1 MQIANGEI
9 RCDWRDTCSAEVT
22 HIGEKGYVYCAGH
35 VGNRR
40 GIERCRKLLV
50 SERRALERGEKI
62 ASFDR
67 KPTKPISLADEF
79 LASL

>member
-9 RCDWRDTCSAEVT
+9 RCDWRPDCCAEVT

-40 GIERCRKLLV
+40 GVERCRKLLA

-67 KPTKPISLADEF
+67 KPAPVVSEADEF
-79 LASL
+79 LTSL